1 MSCWVVPSV
10 AAELWGISV
19 EKVLEGTRAGQIPSK
34 TELGRMFV
42 DVAPDSPTLQTP
54 KALRPPP
61 PPTYTLV
68 TGGELSALPEHQEDE
83 HTIELA
89 DFRAARQD
97 AQKLRRRPLAA

>member
-19 EKVLEGTRAGQIPSK
+19 ERILEGTRAGEIPSK

-42 DVAPDSPTLQTP
+42 DVAPDSPKLQTP
-54 KALRPPP
+54 KALRPPL

-68 TGGELSALPEHQEDE
+68 TAAELEALLGHQEDE

-89 DFRAARQD
+89 DFRAAREGSE
-97 AQKLRRRPLAA
+97 KLRRRPLAA